1 MKRPETH
8 YARSGGLAIAY
19 QVHGG
24 GDYDLLLSAGTGSNI
39 EAVWDIPEAVRLYER
54 LGRFARVIRY
64 DRRDVGLSD
73 PVRDDLTLEAHADDA
88 VAVMDAVGAQRP
100 ILMGSLDG
108 ARSLA
113 LLAATRPT
121 RVSGLIAFAPSARG
135 SAASAPRVRGLGRA
149 GDRGAH
155 RLAWPVDRAVRTA
168 VGDRPGPQ
176 RPTQALLPGGSD
188 PEAGGAAA
196 ANVADERHHRGTT
209 SGSDADA
216 RHPPT

>member
-1 MKRPETH
+1 MKRPDTH

-24 GDYDLLLSAGTGSNI
+24 GDHDLLLSAGTASNI
-39 EAVWDIPEAVRLYER
+39 EAVWDIPEAARLYER

-73 PVRDDLTLEAHADDA
+73 PVKDDLTLEAHADDA

-113 LLAATRPT
+113 LLAATRPA
-121 RVSGLIAFAPSARG
+121 RVGGLIAFAPSARG
-135 SAASAPRVRGLGRA
+135 GAASAPEAADSAAQAIAELT
-149 GDRGAH
+149 D
-155 RLAWPVDRAVRTA
+155 W
-168 VGDRPGPQ
+168 PGP
-176 RPTQALLPGGSD
+176 
-188 PEAGGAAA
+188 
-196 ANVADERHHRGTT
+196 AD
-209 SGSDADA
+209 
-216 RHPPT
+216 